1 MTSRLRLR
9 RCRVARAL
17 RRRTSGWGTF
27 LTVSVAIVVYPNWY
41 QNGSIERIPRAIG
54 PRQSKGLRSRVL
66 LPAVSS
72 AGLARAIES
81 WGRSR
86 RGRRGPPSEVLA
98 LVRALVLGA
107 QALELLGVEAHAER
121 EAHLAE
127 DRLDLVERLLAEVL
141 RLQELGL
148 GLLHEIGDGPNVGGL
163 QTVRGA
169 DGELELVHVAEEVLV
184 QLGPR
189 PRLVAL
195 GRLLLRRRL
204 GEGREQREV
213 VIEDPWRLADGRGRR
228 DAAVGPHLEDEPFS
242 PGRHGLDVE
251 VHALDR
257 REVGVQQDRVDRQGL
272 GLTLL
277 GGHVAAAALD
287 AHLHLEHPVLV
298 EGGERHVG
306 REDLDV
312 GVLLEVARLDHARAL
327 RAEPEDLRTVD
338 VVREDHLSEVQ
349 HDVERV
355 LRDPRE
361 MRELVEHVL
370 DLHPR
375 RRRAVDGRQEGAAVG
390 DAHGQRESWLEGLD
404 DQLAVILFLNGP
416 VVTRGKL
423 KLHHEDPL
431 RGDPV
436 VWRNAGLAPGHSV
449 YQRFNVTLVESWGCA
464 LFRAL

>member
-17 RRRTSGWGTF
+17 RRRTSGSGTF

-127 DRLDLVERLLAEVL
+127 DRLDLIQRLLAEVL

-148 GLLHEIGDGPNVGGL
+148 GLLHEIGDGSDVGGL
-163 QTVRGA
+163 QAVRGA

-195 GRLLLRRRL
+195 GGLLFRRRHGEVRKQLEVILQDPRRL
-204 GEGREQREV
+204 GDRRE
-213 VIEDPWRLADGRGRR
+213 RG
-228 DAAVGPHLEDEPFS
+228 DAPIGPDLEDEPLLAVH
-242 PGRHGLDVE
+242 HGLDVD
-251 VHALDR
+251 VHAFDR
-257 REVGVQQDRVDRQGL
+257 RKDGVQQDRVDR
-272 GLTLL
+272 
-277 GGHVAAAALD
+277 
-287 AHLHLEHPVLV
+287 
-298 EGGERHVG
+298 
-306 REDLDV
+306 
-312 GVLLEVARLDHARAL
+312 
-327 RAEPEDLRTVD
+327 
-338 VVREDHLSEVQ
+338 
-349 HDVERV
+349 
-355 LRDPRE
+355 
-361 MRELVEHVL
+361 
-370 DLHPR
+370 
-375 RRRAVDGRQEGAAVG
+375 
-390 DAHGQRESWLEGLD
+390 
-404 DQLAVILFLNGP
+404 
-416 VVTRGKL
+416 
-423 KLHHEDPL
+423 
-431 RGDPV
+431 
-436 VWRNAGLAPGHSV
+436 
-449 YQRFNVTLVESWGCA
+449 
-464 LFRAL
+464 